1 MFRFCR
7 RMIDMKVDNA
17 EFGLLIL
24 EVSGLIGCSQQA
36 ARQNIFML
44 LKENIFTLAT
54 FSAGVLLLPTCVL
67 ILLLP
72 GNWTIHQT
80 Y

>member
-1 MFRFCR
+1 MFRNSNQYLLG
-7 RMIDMKVDNA
+7 KNS

-24 EVSGLIGCSQQA
+24 EVSGLIGWSHQA

-44 LKENIFTLAT
+44 LKGNVFTLAP
-54 FSAGVLLLPTCVL
+54 FPAGVLLLPTCVL